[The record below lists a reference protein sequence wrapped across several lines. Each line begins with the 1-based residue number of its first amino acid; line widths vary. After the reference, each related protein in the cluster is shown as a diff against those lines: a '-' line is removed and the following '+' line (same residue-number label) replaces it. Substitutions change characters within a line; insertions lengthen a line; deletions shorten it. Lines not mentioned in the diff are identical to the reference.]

1 MDAVQEFCDHF
12 ELSRRQRS
20 IFTMLVAGVSP
31 KEIACRLSLSHVT
44 IRRHAGE
51 IYKRCGTRNFRE
63 TLAMY
68 ARATWGR
75 RKTDGNEVAALP
87 LVGLDIRDQAPAA

>member
-1 MDAVQEFCDHF
+1 MDVVQEFCDHF
-12 ELSRRQRS
+12 ELTPRQRS

-44 IRRHAGE
+44 IRRHSGE

-75 RKTDGNEVAALP
+75 HKTDGNEVAALP
-87 LVGLDIRDQAPAA
+87 LVQAPAA